1 MASASMK
8 RFSVAFGCVV
18 CALTA
23 AWFIHSGSGRVAT
36 EAKENLED
44 QALRVDSLGNEGAK
58 AEATTATPDQTASGG
73 AGDSGSR
80 AEETPPGSEIWFV
93 DPELGDDL
101 RFPQAALTPID
112 WDGGCSAHPFRRF
125 TDLGS
130 LSKEGAALD
139 PSDYFA
145 SSALPLQ
152 FSQFWSDDEGF
163 YQFGFKWEQNTPQT
177 FALESYVSLDR
188 YMSANV
194 SRFDVPQ
201 FSARDGVLF
210 GSLQS
215 YLKTTVK
222 EILSGTQRK
231 LGARIGLFRTRE
243 PMVNGSDPEFFFTQ
257 IRNAQ
262 VISINGGGLTC
273 QKSEVGDRALCTCDA
288 KIIR

>member
-1 MASASMK
+1 MT

-18 CALTA
+18 CALAA
-23 AWFIHSGSGRVAT
+23 AWLIYSGSGQVAT
-36 EAKENLED
+36 DAKESENGE
-44 QALRVDSLGNEGAK
+44 AARVDTLDIEGAK
-58 AEATTATPDQTASGG
+58 AEANTVTSEQPASGA
-73 AGDSGSR
+73 AGDSGNPT
-80 AEETPPGSEIWFV
+80 EETPPGSETWFV

-101 RFPQAALTPID
+101 RFSQAAPTPID

-130 LSKEGAALD
+130 LAREGAALD

-152 FSQFWSDDEGF
+152 FAQFWSDDAGF

-177 FALESYVSLDR
+177 FAIESYVSPDR

-194 SRFDVPQ
+194 SRYDVPQ
-201 FSARDGVLF
+201 FSTRDGVLF
-210 GSLQS
+210 AALQS
-215 YLKTTVK
+215 YLKRTIN
-222 EILSGTQRK
+222 EISSGTQRR
-231 LGARIGLFRTRE
+231 LGARIGLFRTYE
-243 PMVNGSDPEFFFTQ
+243 SPGSGHDPQFFFTQ

-273 QKSEVGDRALCTCDA
+273 QKSEAGDRALCTCDA
-288 KIIR
+288 RTNP

>member
-1 MASASMK
+1 MATAPIK
-8 RFSVAFGCVV
+8 QFSLAFGCGV
-18 CALTA
+18 CLLAA
-23 AWFIHSGSGRVAT
+23 AWFIHSGSGKVASEALENANDQSSFVDELVT
-36 EAKENLED
+36 EGEEAKASVETSG
-44 QALRVDSLGNEGAK
+44 QSTGA
-58 AEATTATPDQTASGG
+58 
-73 AGDSGSR
+73 AGDESGSP
-80 AEETPPGSEIWFV
+80 AEDKPPGSEIWFV
-93 DPELGDDL
+93 DPELGDDF

-125 TDLGS
+125 SDLGS
-130 LSKEGAALD
+130 LAREGAALD

-152 FSQFWSDDEGF
+152 FTQFWSDDSSY

-177 FALESYVSLDR
+177 FAIESYLSADR

-194 SRFDVPQ
+194 SRYDVPQ
-201 FSARDGVLF
+201 FSTRDGVLF
-210 GSLQS
+210 GALQG

-243 PMVNGSDPEFFFTQ
+243 QMVNGSDPEFFFTQ

-273 QKSEVGDRALCTCDA
+273 QKSEAGDRALCTCDA
-288 KIIR
+288 RINR

>member
-18 CALTA
+18 CAMTA
-23 AWFIHSGSGRVAT
+23 AWFIYSGSGQVAG
-36 EAKENLED
+36 EAKENLEG
-44 QALRVDSLGNEGAK
+44 QGFSVDTLGIEGAK
-58 AEATTATPDQTASGG
+58 VEANTATPEQTANGA
-73 AGDSGSR
+73 AGDSGNP

-101 RFPQAALTPID
+101 RFPQAAQTQID

-130 LSKEGAALD
+130 LAREGAALD

-152 FSQFWSDDEGF
+152 FSQFWSDDAGF

-177 FALESYVSLDR
+177 FAIESYVSPDR

-194 SRFDVPQ
+194 LRYNVPQ
-201 FSARDGVLF
+201 FSTRDGVLF
-210 GSLQS
+210 AALQS
-215 YLKTTVK
+215 YLKKTIK
-222 EILSGTQRK
+222 EISSGSQRR
-231 LGARIGLFRTRE
+231 LGARIGLFRTYESPESGHE
-243 PMVNGSDPEFFFTQ
+243 PQYFFTQ

-273 QKSEVGDRALCTCDA
+273 QKSDAGDRALCTCDA
-288 KIIR
+288 RTNP